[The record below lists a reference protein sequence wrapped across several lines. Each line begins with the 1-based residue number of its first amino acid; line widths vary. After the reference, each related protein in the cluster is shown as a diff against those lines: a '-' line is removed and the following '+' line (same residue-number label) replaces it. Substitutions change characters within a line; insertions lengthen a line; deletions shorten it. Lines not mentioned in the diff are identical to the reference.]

1 MPGRLYT
8 SLPHPPR
15 LGEGQ
20 SPPRPWHLWGICVA
34 TAALLGLQHLTLWG
48 LKLRPCQTPSGSL
61 QTHTH
66 TRVHAQYACDPA
78 AVTSAPGQRGES
90 AHDTSLP
97 LTAPAGLPAG
107 RGAEASGAAWA
118 GLVPAVREDGHR
130 DLLYSTAGR
139 WRRAWLNT
147 PLSLRFSLCATGMK
161 TPASQRSTET

>member
-1 MPGRLYT
+1 MPGHLYT

-20 SPPRPWHLWGICVA
+20 SPAGRLCGDGCLAGP
-34 TAALLGLQHLTLWG
+34 TAPHAMGPEVTTLPNPF
-48 LKLRPCQTPSGSL
+48 RFTAD
-61 QTHTH
+61 THAHTH

-78 AVTSAPGQRGES
+78 AVTSAPGQGGES

-147 PLSLRFSLCATGMK
+147 PPSLRFSLCATGMK
-161 TPASQRSTET
+161 TPASQRCTEM